1 MELNDNTVDIF
12 SPYYKIDLCACFDP
26 IFYPPKELIEEWN
39 RAYEPE
45 PTLENTSYY
54 GTELDGTTYFYCG
67 DTCIRVSEH
76 FASNGKQ
83 IGGLLKEGIR
93 YAAGITPAAQI
104 SPAR

>member
-54 GTELDGTTYFYCG
+54 GTELTVQLTS
-67 DTCIRVSEH
+67 TAAIP
-76 FASNGKQ
+76 ASAFLN
-83 IGGLLKEGIR
+83 
-93 YAAGITPAAQI
+93 I
-104 SPAR
+104 SPLTGNRLEDC